1 MKRKSIF
8 VVALLVVAA
17 ATTACRR
24 EIPEPRGLGAA
35 SLTSQHSV
43 AK

>member
-1 MKRKSIF
+1 MSRGTLF

-24 EIPEPRGLGAA
+24 EVPHPNGLGAGDIA
-35 SLTSQHSV
+35 
-43 AK
+43 AKHLVK